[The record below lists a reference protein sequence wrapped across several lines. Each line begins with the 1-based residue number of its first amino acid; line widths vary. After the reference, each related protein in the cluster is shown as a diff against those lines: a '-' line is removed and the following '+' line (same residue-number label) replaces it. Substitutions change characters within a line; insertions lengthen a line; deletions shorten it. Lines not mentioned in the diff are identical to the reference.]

1 MFMRRLTLVLLGS
14 ISAYAFAATAQAADL
29 ILDPTPIVDQGGA
42 MLPAVSGVNG
52 KWEITPGLA
61 DGGAEIRGAG
71 SLSVPLGDRFGVQAD
86 IMGSWN
92 SATGYAYGGALHA
105 FTRNPSSYLLGVT
118 AGVVVVP
125 GASIGALGVEGELYF
140 DRLSLEG
147 WAGIAGL
154 NYVDPALLDKTG
166 AFAIGDLAYYATD
179 DWRLTLGGSY
189 VLGDLSLHAGT
200 EYMFHDLGTPLSFTA
215 DARLH
220 NSGSYSLTVGLKGY
234 FGGNDSKSLIDR
246 QRQDDPRD
254 RGLDLFNAAGNQLY
268 DTTPTDP
275 ESLCILTQQGTP
287 GWRWDS
293 GLETCVPQLD

>member
-105 FTRNPSSYLLGVT
+105 FTRDPSSYLLGVT

-140 DRLSLEG
+140 DRLSRYRRAQLRRSR
-147 WAGIAGL
+147 AA
-154 NYVDPALLDKTG
+154 
-166 AFAIGDLAYYATD
+166 
-179 DWRLTLGGSY
+179 
-189 VLGDLSLHAGT
+189 
-200 EYMFHDLGTPLSFTA
+200 
-215 DARLH
+215 
-220 NSGSYSLTVGLKGY
+220 
-234 FGGNDSKSLIDR
+234 
-246 QRQDDPRD
+246 RQDRRLRHRRPRLLCHRRLAPD
-254 RGLDLFNAAGNQLY
+254 VGRQL
-268 DTTPTDP
+268 
-275 ESLCILTQQGTP
+275 
-287 GWRWDS
+287 RAR
-293 GLETCVPQLD
+293 